1 MYNDDD
7 DDDSDETEVEKL
19 NKPTSHNAPQ
29 STIYDIIQPSPI
41 VWDKTTFTTA
51 KPFTLSDDENDDVRC
66 EVKSPLFFQKPRLD
80 SEDNSWM
87 LPGASRERSFQTVDL
102 AAAASWLTTESK
114 IGSKTNA
121 LMSGHKHLKANG
133 NSTTERQHIN
143 HGKPSLHI

>member
-1 MYNDDD
+1 M
-7 DDDSDETEVEKL
+7 SHTARQ
-19 NKPTSHNAPQ
+19 PTSD
-29 STIYDIIQPSPI
+29 DIILPSPT

-51 KPFTLSDDENDDVRC
+51 KPFILSDDDDDDDDDDVRRQ
-66 EVKSPLFFQKPRLD
+66 VKTPLFFQKPRLD

-87 LPGASRERSFQTVDL
+87 LPGVVRERSFQTVDL

-121 LMSGHKHLKANG
+121 LMSGHKRLKVNG

-143 HGKPSLHI
+143 HGKPSLRI